1 MPKLQHFL
9 PTLLLFIFSVDAIA
23 QTVIRGRIVDKS
35 TGNGIIG
42 ASVYLEDFN
51 EGAFTDFDGFFQFKS
66 RNLGQ
71 TNLIATSMGYEKVT
85 KYISLTDQ
93 GLLRMGEIQLKS
105 SAIGLEEADV
115 IASVAIDR
123 ATPVAVSTI
132 DAQLIEEKQGD
143 RELVEMLNFTPG
155 VYATKGGGGF
165 GDSRINIRGFDQI
178 NVAVLVNGIP
188 VNDMENGRLYWS
200 NWAGIGDAVRSMQ
213 VQRGLGAS
221 KLAIN
226 SVGGTINIVTKATD
240 AQAGGSFKSSITNY
254 GRNKH
259 LLSLSSGKLDNGWA
273 LSAVG
278 SRTYGEG
285 YVDATWVDAWSYFV
299 TAAKDFGRHRIV
311 FTAIGAPQSHGQ
323 RRGQLTVD
331 RFNEINNLPDSLG
344 FQGHTWNQD
353 WGYLDGDV
361 LNTKV
366 NSYYKPQIA
375 LNHYL
380 SISAKSHLST
390 SVYIS
395 KGVGYGTGFYDKS
408 SAVSSPR
415 RPYIYFE
422 DDSLKGLWNLDSYF
436 EDNENNPNPQTASYY
451 DDVIG
456 LDEQLGTWT
465 DTLHY
470 EGDPIL
476 VNGESIVGGESR
488 YLIKNAHNEHFWTG
502 LLSTLKSELSPNLN
516 LIAGVDMRYY
526 EGKHYRTVS
535 NLLGGDYYLGNFSSG
550 TGYGINPEYN
560 LMTSEGDVVDYD
572 NVGIVKYAG
581 LFAQLEYQSEKIS
594 AFIAGTG
601 SFTGYQRYD
610 PYTYFRYEQT
620 GVQEVTTLNEETGEV
635 ETSEEFV
642 YGKWSEKASAPG
654 YNAKAGGS
662 YAITDK
668 NHLYLNL
675 GIYSRAPF
683 IKNVFPNYQN
693 VLSNDNLVNEKV
705 EALEVG
711 YRLRGSRI
719 SLDVNFYHTKWKDK
733 TIMSGPLLRPDGTE
747 YRAFV
752 RGLTET
758 HDGFEIESKAKP
770 LPLLELGTILSVG
783 HWRWDNNV
791 EAEIMDEGTGQVEET
806 LNIYSAGLKVGDA
819 PQTQLGVNAR
829 MDWPKNF
836 RIGASYVYNTRL
848 YARFSVDQDR
858 DAEEMIGVQPVEL
871 PSFGYVDGFVN
882 WHVNKKGLDYSIGL
896 NIQNATNNIYMNEA
910 IEDFTTDPYTGEPI
924 QDSYDNGELMGFWAF
939 GRTISVS
946 AKVGF

>member
-1 MPKLQHFL
+1 MPKFQHFL
-9 PTLLLFIFSVDAIA
+9 PLAFLFLFSFDSIA
-23 QTVIRGRIVDKS
+23 QTVIRGRVVDKN

-66 RNLGQ
+66 RNRGQ

-85 KYISLTDQ
+85 KYISLSDQ
-93 GLLRMGEIQLKS
+93 GLLKMGEIQLES

-165 GDSRINIRGFDQI
+165 GDSRINIRGFDQR

-188 VNDMENGRLYWS
+188 VNDMENGWVYWS

-240 AQAGGSFKSSITNY
+240 AQAGGSFKTSYTNY
-254 GRNKH
+254 GRTKH

-278 SRTYGEG
+278 SRTFGEG

-299 TAAKDFGRHRIV
+299 TAAKDFGKHRIV

-331 RFNEINNLPDSLG
+331 RFNEINNLSDSLG
-344 FQGHTWNQD
+344 YEGHRWNDD

-361 LNTKV
+361 LNSKV

-380 SISAKSHLST
+380 QISEKSHLST
-390 SVYIS
+390 SAYVS
-395 KGVGYGTGFYDKS
+395 WGKGYGSSYYGTS
-408 SAVSSPR
+408 SARIYETLADSSTVKTTWNWD
-415 RPYIYFE
+415 YIYNTNATNTHAAE
-422 DDSLKGLWNLDSYF
+422 YS
-436 EDNENNPNPQTASYY
+436 ENEIAYNS
-451 DDVIG
+451 D
-456 LDEQLGTWT
+456 LGAWV

-470 EGDPIL
+470 EDDPIL
-476 VNGESIVGGESR
+476 VNGEPVVGGKA
-488 YLIKNAHNEHFWTG
+488 LAQIKNAHNEHFWTG
-502 LLSTLKSELSPNLN
+502 VLSTLKSELTPNLN

-535 NLLGGDYYLGNFSSG
+535 DLLGGEYYIGDFSAS
-550 TGYGINPEYN
+550 TGYGINPAYN
-560 LMTSEGDVVDYD
+560 LMAQEGDVVDYD

-581 LFAQLEYQSEKIS
+581 LFAQLEYQSERVS

-620 GVQEVTTLNEETGEV
+620 GVQEVATLNEETGEL
-635 ETSEEFV
+635 ETTEEFV
-642 YGKWSEKASAPG
+642 YGMWSEKASAPG

-662 YAITDK
+662 YAITDN
-668 NHLYLNL
+668 NHIYLNL

-683 IKNVFPNYQN
+683 IRNVFPNYQN
-693 VLSNDNLVNEKV
+693 VLSNENLVNEKV
-705 EALEVG
+705 EAMEIG
-711 YRLRGSRI
+711 YRLSGSRI
-719 SLDVNFYHTKWKDK
+719 SLDLNLYHTKWKDK

-752 RGLTET
+752 RGLIET
-758 HDGFEIESKAKP
+758 HDGFEIECKAKP
-770 LPLLELGTILSVG
+770 LPLLELGGILSIG
-783 HWRWDNNV
+783 DWRWDNNV
-791 EAEIMDEGTGQVEET
+791 EAEILNEQTGET
-806 LNIYSAGLKVGDA
+806 QDSLYIYSAGLLVGDA
-819 PQTQLGVNAR
+819 PQTQLGVSAR
-829 MDWPKNF
+829 IDWPKNF

-848 YARFSVDQDR
+848 YSQFEIDQDR
-858 DAEEMIGVQPVEL
+858 DDEERIGVQPVEL
-871 PSFGYVDGFVN
+871 PSYGYVDGFVN
-882 WHVNKKGLDYSIGL
+882 WHIHKKGLDYSIGL

-910 IEDFTTDPYTGEPI
+910 DETWFTDPQTNNQLQGT
-924 QDSYDNGELMGFWAF
+924 YDNGRLEGFWAF